1 MTLPEDAVVEIV
13 SVERLSENR
22 LKLDFSDGAKRIVD
36 FEPFL
41 SASPNPMI
49 REYLN
54 PKRFGAFRLE
64 HGDLVWDD
72 YGLNFPIAD
81 LYEGIL

>member
-1 MTLPEDAVVEIV
+1 MTLAEDAVVEIV
-13 SVERLSENR
+13 SVERLSAYR

-54 PKRFGAFRLE
+54 PKRFREFRLE

-81 LYEGIL
+81 LYEGKL

>member
-1 MTLPEDAVVEIV
+1 MTLSEDAVVEIV
-13 SVERLSENR
+13 SVERLSGYR
-22 LKLDFSDGAKRIVD
+22 LKLDFSDGATRIVD
-36 FEPFL
+36 FELFL

-54 PKRFGAFRLE
+54 PERFGEFRLE

-81 LYEGIL
+81 LYEGRL